1 MRILLIPCVLS
12 RRLKYLRKSQSAI
25 VEMAVFGHITLS
37 PLDIVQNETKDSDT
51 RISYGIPP
59 RADNFEGMNQ

>member
-1 MRILLIPCVLS
+1 
-12 RRLKYLRKSQSAI
+12 
-25 VEMAVFGHITLS
+25 MAVFGHITLS

>member
-1 MRILLIPCVLS
+1 
-12 RRLKYLRKSQSAI
+12 
-25 VEMAVFGHITLS
+25 MAVFGHITLS

-59 RADNFEGMNQ
+59 KLDDIQGMNQ